1 MTGQDVLGTNQH
13 KGTGGWGVEQTLT
26 ETKRE
31 DKNDTLKRSKRTD
44 ETYKNEN

>member
-1 MTGQDVLGTNQH
+1 MR
-13 KGTGGWGVEQTLT
+13 EQTLT

-31 DKNDTLKRSKRTD
+31 DKTNTLKRSKRTD